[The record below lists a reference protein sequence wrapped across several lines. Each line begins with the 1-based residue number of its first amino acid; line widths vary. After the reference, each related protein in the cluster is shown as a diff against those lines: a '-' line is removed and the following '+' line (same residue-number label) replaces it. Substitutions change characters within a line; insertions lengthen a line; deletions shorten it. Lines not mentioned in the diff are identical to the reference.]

1 MSLFTGVVDVSK
13 PRLAGHR
20 EFALKKK
27 LAKCSNPKPI
37 VSSFYES
44 GLIEH
49 LFKNPT
55 NQTLRL
61 GTGKSLTFFYSVCTV
76 QDGF

>member
-1 MSLFTGVVDVSK
+1 MSLFTGVVDISK

-37 VSSFYES
+37 VSSFYVS
-44 GLIEH
+44 VLLEH
-49 LFKNPT
+49 LFMNP
-55 NQTLRL
+55 NSPA
-61 GTGKSLTFFYSVCTV
+61 GDGKIANLFYSVCTV